1 MKDAILKRCPV
12 RALATLDKN
21 LMLGDARNRELI
33 SLFLR
38 ARDWNIPSSN
48 CTGTGTGAGTGNGT
62 GTGTGTGT
70 AHTRE
75 EAASAADDI
84 DYLKLFKRA
93 LK

>member
-21 LMLGDARNRELI
+21 LMLGDAKNRELI

-38 ARDWNIPSSN
+38 ARNWNIPSSN
-48 CTGTGTGAGTGNGT
+48 GTGTGAGTGNGT
-62 GTGTGTGT
+62 GT

-75 EAASAADDI
+75 KAASAADDI